1 MVTVTPGVI
10 IEGDVP
16 EVFVPESRHGLR
28 HRIHVGRAIVLLIA
42 GVYFLT
48 PIYAALHF
56 ALEND
61 QNHFS
66 FSPLTSI
73 PSQPGLG
80 SAFWLSMRL
89 AGVTMVVAMGLM
101 VPTVVYMHL
110 KVPKLK
116 PLFET
121 ITLLPI
127 VIPPIVLILGVL
139 PSSPLWLKSSPYLLS
154 LVYVILVMPF
164 VYRSLAAGL
173 GAIDLHTLVEASRS
187 LGASW
192 FRTLWSVVIPNLR
205 SALLSATVLSLALVL
220 GEYTMA
226 SLDGWQTIP
235 VWIVATSQNDGH
247 VTVAVAMLSLIATWV
262 LLTLIVSLD
271 RSQSR
276 RTLKRKQS

>member
-1 MVTVTPGVI
+1 MVTLT
-10 IEGDVP
+10 P
-16 EVFVPESRHGLR
+16 EVMITGEAPEAFAPAPSRGLR
-28 HRIHVGRAIVLLIA
+28 HRIHVGRFVILLIA
-42 GVYFLT
+42 GVYFLF
-48 PIYAALHF
+48 PLYAALHF

-61 QNHFS
+61 QGHFS
-66 FSPLTSI
+66 FSPLRSI

-89 AGVTMVVAMGLM
+89 AGVTVVIAMGLM
-101 VPTVVYMHL
+101 VPTVVYMFL

-116 PLFET
+116 PIFET
-121 ITLLPI
+121 ITFLPI

-139 PSSPLWLKSSPYLLS
+139 PSSPVWLKSSPYLLA

-164 VYRSLAAGL
+164 VYRSLASGL
-173 GAIDLHTLVEASRS
+173 GAIDLKTLVEASRS

-192 FRTLWSVVIPNLR
+192 FRTLWSVVMPNLR
-205 SALLSATVLSLALVL
+205 SGLLSATVLTLALVL

-235 VWIVATSQNDGH
+235 VWIVAFAQSDGH
-247 VTVAVAMLSLIATWV
+247 VTVAVSMLSLVATWV

-276 RTLKRKQS
+276 RNLRKKQS